1 MSLGK
6 IKFILK
12 QNRIWEIYLRKK
24 SHTRFYIQELLHDIE
39 SWKKELWKVFYKDY
53 NGKKYPITATTAM
66 VNDLI

>member
-39 SWKKELWKVFYKDY
+39 SLKKR
-53 NGKKYPITATTAM
+53 AM
-66 VNDLI
+66 KGFLQRLQW